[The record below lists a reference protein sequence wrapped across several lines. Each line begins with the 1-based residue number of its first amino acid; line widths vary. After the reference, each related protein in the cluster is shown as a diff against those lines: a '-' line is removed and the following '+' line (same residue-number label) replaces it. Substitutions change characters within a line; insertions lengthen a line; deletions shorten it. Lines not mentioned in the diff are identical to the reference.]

1 MMAIL
6 SPIDKYIVDII
17 DGNISNPILK
27 RVVYEEIINSN
38 SLKDIFKQ
46 YLSNIVLKT
55 DPNSDS
61 LLNIS
66 LLLENLDTNTKLLVN
81 KEITQAFIELTYEE
95 QLYLILNLNESS
107 KKIFKILSDDNT
119 ISQILK
125 HLLSSISVS
134 TISETCIIK
143 FIESCAI
150 INETVSDE
158 IVINIL
164 INHNLEL
171 INNDK
176 LLSVILRYY
185 INSYDKLL
193 MQQNYIEC
201 RKKIDELFIIKFNT
215 IQIKINKLNFD
226 TMDIAYEMYKLGN
239 FIEDTKLKSTDFT
252 SYFLKLKLSNEQIEY
267 IAKSVHTC
275 IINEN
280 LAQAKKILSVVFA
293 IDNLD
298 IMINNHIKWLLVRI
312 NMNKYSYQTILEQE
326 NELWNINDDDYMMH
340 LNIFT
345 TYHRII
351 NDLKYNILINN
362 DLQKN
367 QLKIS
372 SGISTDNVNIKLIMN
387 SVPDKVTHHPN
398 INKYIS
404 VISQYISNRTKL
416 QHIVHDSVQSKIK
429 IRTEYGCIT
438 CPLIMGSILLHLN
451 DGKKTLLDFV
461 NLLNISESEIEK
473 RLKILMFYNVIICIN
488 SEYEYVELYGSVEC
502 DDSLPEK
509 TSNDNKDILFTDILM
524 TIESRIIKMVKP
536 KNVHKLEL
544 ERNIQEFMGT
554 SFCRNIYYNQL
565 DSLKKRYYIEEK
577 NDILQ
582 YIP

>member
-1 MMAIL
+1 MTSIL

-27 RVVYEEIINSN
+27 RVIYEEIITSN

-55 DPNSDS
+55 DSGGDT

-66 LLLENLDTNTKLLVN
+66 LLLENLDANTKLIVN
-81 KEITQAFIELTYEE
+81 KEITQAFIELSYDE
-95 QLYLILNLNESS
+95 QLYLILNLNDSS
-107 KKIFKILSDDNT
+107 KKIFRILSDDTT

-125 HLLSSISVS
+125 HLLSSISIS
-134 TISETCIIK
+134 TLNETYVIK
-143 FIESCAI
+143 FIESCSI
-150 INETVSDE
+150 INKTISDE
-158 IVINIL
+158 IVINMIS
-164 INHNLEL
+164 NHNLDM

-176 LLSVILRYY
+176 LLAVILRYY

-193 MQQNYIEC
+193 AIQNFSEC
-201 RKKIDELFIIKFNT
+201 KKKIDELFIIKFDT

-239 FIEDTKLKSTDFT
+239 FIEDTKLKSVDFT
-252 SYFLKLKLSNEQIEY
+252 SYCLKLKLSDEQVEY

-275 IINEN
+275 IINKN
-280 LAQAKKILSVVFA
+280 LTQAKKILSVVFV

-298 IMINNHIKWLLVRI
+298 IMVNNYVKWLLMRI
-312 NMNKYSYQTILEQE
+312 NMNKHSYQTILDQE
-326 NELWNINDDDYMMH
+326 SELWNINNDDYMMH
-340 LNIFT
+340 LSIFN

-351 NDLKYNILINN
+351 NDLKYSILIND
-362 DLQKN
+362 DLHKN
-367 QLKIS
+367 QFEYS
-372 SGISTDNVNIKLIMN
+372 TGILTDTVNIKLIMN
-387 SVPDKVTHHPN
+387 SVPDKVTHHPDINNYIN
-398 INKYIS
+398 I
-404 VISQYISNRTKL
+404 ISQYINHRTKL
-416 QHIVHDSVQSKIK
+416 QHIIHDSVQSKIK
-429 IRTEYGCIT
+429 IKTKYGCIK

-451 DGKKTLLDFV
+451 DGKKTLLDLV
-461 NLLNISESEIEK
+461 NLLNISEGEIER
-473 RLKILMFYNVIICIN
+473 RLKILMFYNAVICIN
-488 SEYEYVELYGSVEC
+488 SEYECVELYGYVRC

-509 TSNDNKDILFTDILM
+509 TSNDNKDVLFTDVLM
-524 TIESRIIKMVKP
+524 TIESRIIKTVKT
-536 KNVHKLEL
+536 KNVHKIEL

-577 NDILQ
+577 DDILQ